1 MPTRKDSTR
10 WTLLAVVVL
19 LIASFAVVPMIGA
32 QLTPTPSPAAEDDAI
47 EQYSLYETSFRAAG
61 DYTNPYDPNQIDV
74 MATFTGPRG
83 ATYEVPAFFMRPFQQ
98 VCTEDCEV
106 EELEMAGPSEWRVR
120 FSPPAPGEWQV
131 TVSARDRT
139 GFASTV
145 YEDTFRVTSSD
156 NPGFVRRGENP
167 RYFAFDN
174 GEPFFPIGENLQWS
188 WEGAGGIFAYERWLD
203 ELSAAGANYGRINI
217 DVPWFIGLDWPGP
230 AGDYSEAQAAAWR
243 MDTILEM
250 AAERGIY
257 LQVIML
263 WHQGYTEY
271 VAPPVSPPDGAPRLN
286 TSADWNRN
294 PYNISLGG
302 PLSGPSALFFDTARD
317 LLNQRMRYIVARW
330 GYSPHVFAWE
340 LVDEVDSLA
349 GYTPLRARG
358 WLQDSLVYLDGIDP
372 VDHLVTV
379 GMRQPEPTLWA
390 LDNIDFAQ
398 VSFYQRRPLEPAQDQ
413 VAGTVAALSGVF
425 SQTGKPVL
433 LSEFSLNPWYE
444 PVDDDPQG
452 VHLRNTLWTAA
463 LSGSAGGAMSWWWDT
478 YIDHQDFYDIFTP
491 LVNFSEQVTWESPD
505 LQPVTV
511 GLVAET
517 PFNYA
522 PLRLDAFQRDFGSES
537 PFDTIYRVLQDGTIP
552 PISQASAYL
561 YGEFNPERSRPQTF
575 VVSPPIDTELQI
587 GIREVSAAAPAILVI
602 NIDGVEVARI
612 DFSPGSREI
621 LVTVPLSAGEHTVVL
636 DNLGQ
641 DWIHLDYLEI
651 AAYRTPIRAIGL
663 ADRERGEAAVW
674 VHHRDYVHEVITAGA
689 EPEPLNF
696 SLRLPE
702 MPSGRYR
709 VTIWDA
715 ITGNVIG
722 EETVTLAEDGDDT
735 LRIRLLPLTAQL
747 AVHAQRVAGPPE
759 AESTPPTQIITRT
772 PAVTLTPT
780 STATPTATDTDTP
793 SPTPTDTPTVTLTRT
808 PTDTP
813 SPTDTATATTTP
825 TDTPTQTPTDT
836 ATPTETPTD
845 TATPRPTN
853 TPRPTATD
861 TPTTPPTATERSTSS

>member
-1 MPTRKDSTR
+1 
-10 WTLLAVVVL
+10 
-19 LIASFAVVPMIGA
+19 
-32 QLTPTPSPAAEDDAI
+32 
-47 EQYSLYETSFRAAG
+47 
-61 DYTNPYDPNQIDV
+61 
-74 MATFTGPRG
+74 
-83 ATYEVPAFFMRPFQQ
+83 
-98 VCTEDCEV
+98 
-106 EELEMAGPSEWRVR
+106 
-120 FSPPAPGEWQV
+120 
-131 TVSARDRT
+131 
-139 GFASTV
+139 
-145 YEDTFRVTSSD
+145 
-156 NPGFVRRGENP
+156 
-167 RYFAFDN
+167 
-174 GEPFFPIGENLQWS
+174 
-188 WEGAGGIFAYERWLD
+188 
-203 ELSAAGANYGRINI
+203 
-217 DVPWFIGLDWPGP
+217 
-230 AGDYSEAQAAAWR
+230 
-243 MDTILEM
+243 
-250 AAERGIY
+250 
-257 LQVIML
+257 
-263 WHQGYTEY
+263 
-271 VAPPVSPPDGAPRLN
+271 
-286 TSADWNRN
+286 
-294 PYNISLGG
+294 
-302 PLSGPSALFFDTARD
+302 
-317 LLNQRMRYIVARW
+317 
-330 GYSPHVFAWE
+330 
-340 LVDEVDSLA
+340 
-349 GYTPLRARG
+349 
-358 WLQDSLVYLDGIDP
+358 
-372 VDHLVTV
+372 
-379 GMRQPEPTLWA
+379 
-390 LDNIDFAQ
+390 
-398 VSFYQRRPLEPAQDQ
+398 
-413 VAGTVAALSGVF
+413 
-425 SQTGKPVL
+425 
-433 LSEFSLNPWYE
+433 
-444 PVDDDPQG
+444 
-452 VHLRNTLWTAA
+452 
-463 LSGSAGGAMSWWWDT
+463 MSWWWDT

-491 LVNFSEQVTWESPD
+491 LVNFREQVTWESPD